1 MSEVQYTELPGFGER
16 HDFVTEAGD
25 RIGIVT
31 QRDGVRKLVLYDR
44 DDPDSCR
51 TLVKLSAED
60 MRRLVELVG
69 AS

>member
-1 MSEVQYTELPGFGER
+1 MSDVQHTELPGVGDR

-31 QRDGVRKLVLYDR
+31 HRDGMRKLILYDR
-44 DDPDSCR
+44 DDPDSCH

-60 MRRLVELVG
+60 MRRLIELVG